1 MITETVVTQ
10 TTPVDTLLQLSG
22 GAVLPR
28 CLHAVANLGI
38 ADALGDAP
46 QSSVTLAAATGTNSG
61 ALERMLRLLSANGV
75 FDYRDGLFRHTA
87 ASRLLRAD
95 HPQSM
100 RSLVRMFGLSA
111 FWPVIGELEHSL
123 RTGLPTA
130 DKVLPGGVWGYL
142 SGNPEASRIF
152 DEAMTAKAY
161 GQVAGV
167 VGAYDFSGFGVIGDI
182 GGGRGHLLQGV
193 LMSAP
198 GARGVLFDRPHVV
211 QQASG
216 ATSDRVTLQ
225 AGDFFK
231 GDLPVCDA
239 YLLMEVIHDWDDEH
253 ATKIL
258 RNVRS
263 AAPAHAKLLIIE
275 AIVAEDPG
283 PSWPKTLDMW
293 MLAIGG
299 KQRTQHEYAELLND
313 AGFYFTREIDTH
325 AGASI
330 IEAVPVQAG

>member
-46 QSSVTLAAATGTNSG
+46 QSAARLAAATGTNSG

-130 DKVLPGGVWGYL
+130 D
-142 SGNPEASRIF
+142 I
-152 DEAMTAKAY
+152 
-161 GQVAGV
+161 
-167 VGAYDFSGFGVIGDI
+167 
-182 GGGRGHLLQGV
+182 
-193 LMSAP
+193 
-198 GARGVLFDRPHVV
+198 
-211 QQASG
+211 
-216 ATSDRVTLQ
+216 
-225 AGDFFK
+225 
-231 GDLPVCDA
+231 C
-239 YLLMEVIHDWDDEH
+239 
-253 ATKIL
+253 
-258 RNVRS
+258 RS
-263 AAPAHAKLLIIE
+263 AMPIS
-275 AIVAEDPG
+275 
-283 PSWPKTLDMW
+283 SWK
-293 MLAIGG
+293 
-299 KQRTQHEYAELLND
+299 
-313 AGFYFTREIDTH
+313 
-325 AGASI
+325 
-330 IEAVPVQAG
+330 

>member
-1 MITETVVTQ
+1 MSTDTVATQ
-10 TTPVDTLLQLSG
+10 ATPVDTLLQISG

-38 ADALGDAP
+38 ADALSEAP
-46 QSSVTLAAATGTNSG
+46 QSAATLAAATGTNSG
-61 ALERMLRLLSANGV
+61 ALERMLRLLSASGV
-75 FDYRDGLFRHTA
+75 FSHRDGLFGHTA

-100 RSLVRMFGLSA
+100 RALVRMFGLPA

-130 DKVLPGGVWGYL
+130 EKVLAGSVWGYL
-142 SGNPEASRIF
+142 SSNAEASRIF
-152 DEAMTAKAY
+152 DEAMTSKAY

-167 VGAYDFSGFGVIGDI
+167 VGAYDFSAFGVIGDI
-182 GGGRGHLLQGV
+182 GGGRGHLLQRV

-198 GARGVLFDRPHVV
+198 GARGVLFDQQHVV
-211 QQASG
+211 EQASG
-216 ATSDRVTLQ
+216 VRSDRLTLQ
-225 AGDFFK
+225 AGNFFK

-239 YLLMEVIHDWDDEH
+239 YLLMEVIHDWNDQD

-263 AAPAHAKLLIIE
+263 AAPAHSKLLIIE
-275 AIVAEDPG
+275 AIIAEDPG
-283 PSWPKTLDMW
+283 LSWPKTLDLW

-299 KQRTQHEYAELLND
+299 KQRTRQEYAELFAN
-313 AGFYFTREIDTH
+313 AGFSFTRQIDTQ
-325 AGASI
+325 AGVSI
-330 IEAVPVQAG
+330 IEGIPA